1 MYKVVLA
8 LLAMAGVA
16 KTSYAQQEQDM
27 SRGYPNHRVLVA
39 YFSATGTTA
48 RVAGKVAPATGG
60 ELYAI
65 TPAESYTSAD
75 LDWNDKQS
83 RSSVEMSD
91 PASRPAIGGE
101 ALNADGYDVIF
112 LGYPV
117 WWNLAPRIVNTFV
130 ESHDLNGKTV
140 IPFATSGSSGITN
153 SAAALKK
160 TYPDIDWKEGKL
172 LNRAS
177 AGDIREWVGKL
188 GY

>member
-48 RVAGKVAPATGG
+48 RVAGKVAQATGG
-60 ELYAI
+60 EFYAI

-91 PASRPAIGGE
+91 PIRRR
-101 ALNADGYDVIF
+101 V
-112 LGYPV
+112 
-117 WWNLAPRIVNTFV
+117 RQ
-130 ESHDLNGKTV
+130 
-140 IPFATSGSSGITN
+140 
-153 SAAALKK
+153 SAA
-160 TYPDIDWKEGKL
+160 
-172 LNRAS
+172 RH
-177 AGDIREWVGKL
+177 
-188 GY
+188 